1 MKRAK
6 GKRFVEKP
14 SQIKKTEKKIKK
26 NQAKLQVE
34 IQKTMQNRDKKFNKY
49 QSSRKKSKAIYNII
63 ITICLIVIAF
73 SLYKII
79 DWVIENNKNKSIL
92 EDIQGVIHIT
102 HEEVTI
108 NNRPIEKASYS
119 FTDLLQKNPQTI
131 GWVRVPNSNI
141 DYPVVQTTDNDF
153 YLNHSFD
160 KSANSAGWIF
170 ADYSCKIPGSQNTI
184 IYGHN
189 RKDRSMFGS
198 LKNVLEDDWKADPNN
213 QYITFA
219 DLNETGIYQIFSVFV
234 CNDEDVNSYLS
245 TDFKSDEDFKAYLK
259 NLKNNSIQNYD
270 TDIENSEKMITL
282 YTCYGMNNQRLL
294 VFAVKVY

>member
-14 SQIKKTEKKIKK
+14 SQIKKRKMEEKHI
-26 NQAKLQVE
+26 KLQATGE
-34 IQKTMQNRDKKFNKY
+34 KTMQEQDKKINKY
-49 QSSRKKSKAIYNII
+49 QSSKKNSKVIYNII
-63 ITICLIVIAF
+63 IAVCLIVIAF

-79 DWVIENNKNKSIL
+79 NWVIENNKNKSIL
-92 EDIQGVIHIT
+92 EDIQAVAQIT
-102 HEEVTI
+102 HEDVVI
-108 NNRPIEKASYS
+108 NNRHIEKASYS
-119 FTDLLQKNPQTI
+119 FTELLQKNPQTI
-131 GWVRVPNSNI
+131 GWVHVPNSNI

-160 KSANSAGWIF
+160 KSANSAGWVF
-170 ADYSCKIPGSQNTI
+170 ADYSCKIPDSQNTI

-198 LKNVLEDDWKADPNN
+198 LKNVLEDDWKNNPNN

-245 TDFKSDEDFKAYLK
+245 TDFNSNEEFKVYLNK
-259 NLKNNSIQNYD
+259 LKNNSTQSYD
-270 TDIENSEKMITL
+270 TDIENAEKMITL

-294 VFAVKVY
+294 VFAVKVH